1 MSRAIQACARRLF
14 LSAPRRSLCSRSYS
28 EIKPPTFRLH
38 KRRLLRT
45 TRLPVELNSV
55 GSLIPHHSATA
66 SALLKSMLSVDH
78 CRWGW
83 LSEDN
88 YYA

>member
-45 TRLPVELNSV
+45 TSRLEVFSMVL
-55 GSLIPHHSATA
+55 SLSACGLILIGIFSDA
-66 SALLKSMLSVDH
+66 DH
-78 CRWGW
+78 
-83 LSEDN
+83 
-88 YYA
+88 